1 MGTWGA
7 GIFEKDAALDFIN
20 DEIDRHVRAIEE
32 IFADDTRFQL
42 DEDAEGE
49 LMLRIELLV
58 LLCEHCSGV
67 LPDKLDFRAWKTR
80 YLTMFD
86 EQIDGLEPADGY
98 KQQRRAVIADSFDR
112 LVSQQRQQ

>member
-7 GIFEKDAALDFIN
+7 GIFENDAALDFIN

-32 IFADDTRFQL
+32 IFADESRFRL
-42 DEDAEGE
+42 DEDAESE
-49 LMLRIELLV
+49 LMARVGILV
-58 LLCEHCSGV
+58 LLCEHCSGA
-67 LPDKLDFRAWKTR
+67 LPGNLDIRAWKAR

-86 EQIDGLEPADGY
+86 EQIDRLEPADGY

-112 LVSQQRQQ
+112 LISQQRQQ